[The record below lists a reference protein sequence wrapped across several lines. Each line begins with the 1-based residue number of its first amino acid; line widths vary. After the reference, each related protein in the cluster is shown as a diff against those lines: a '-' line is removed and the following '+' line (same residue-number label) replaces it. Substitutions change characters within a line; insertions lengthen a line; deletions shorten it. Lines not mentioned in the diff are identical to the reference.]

1 MDYFAWI
8 IFVVGFLWIIF
19 NYYYGLFCLD
29 YFRGWFSCFDRSSFR
44 QVAFYI
50 KHFEELRQNY
60 HPTGGKMD
68 EESMMAFMKEM
79 KNSTELTDE
88 EIAALAAAK
97 IQDNK
102 PKSRM

>member
-1 MDYFAWI
+1 MLCECI
-8 IFVVGFLWIIF
+8 IALFDHFHFHHEYKVSFWVLLGKIF
-19 NYYYGLFCLD
+19 NT
-29 YFRGWFSCFDRSSFR
+29 
-44 QVAFYI
+44 I
-50 KHFEELRQNY
+50 
-60 HPTGGKMD
+60 PTGGKMD

-79 KNSTELTDE
+79 KNTTELTDE

>member
-1 MDYFAWI
+1 MTNI
-8 IFVVGFLWIIF
+8 V
-19 NYYYGLFCLD
+19 
-29 YFRGWFSCFDRSSFR
+29 
-44 QVAFYI
+44 
-50 KHFEELRQNY
+50 
-60 HPTGGKMD
+60 TGGKMD
-68 EESMMAFMKEM
+68 EESMVAFVKEM

>member
-1 MDYFAWI
+1 MYKKKCILRI
-8 IFVVGFLWIIF
+8 IRSFPPQKNLGLVYVVILICLTGSLILFL
-19 NYYYGLFCLD
+19 
-29 YFRGWFSCFDRSSFR
+29 
-44 QVAFYI
+44 VAMI
-50 KHFEELRQNY
+50 
-60 HPTGGKMD
+60 PSGGKMD

-79 KNSTELTDE
+79 KNTTELTDE

>member
-1 MDYFAWI
+1 MIGILSEENLTLMKACILD
-8 IFVVGFLWIIF
+8 GMNF
-19 NYYYGLFCLD
+19 NKLTNQSTL
-29 YFRGWFSCFDRSSFR
+29 RMNWT
-44 QVAFYI
+44 
-50 KHFEELRQNY
+50 KLHFTKKLRNILKIVTTTL
-60 HPTGGKMD
+60 TGGKMD

-79 KNSTELTDE
+79 KNTTELTDE

>member
-1 MDYFAWI
+1 MTGSLI
-8 IFVVGFLWIIF
+8 LFL
-19 NYYYGLFCLD
+19 
-29 YFRGWFSCFDRSSFR
+29 
-44 QVAFYI
+44 VATI
-50 KHFEELRQNY
+50 
-60 HPTGGKMD
+60 PSGGKMD

-79 KNSTELTDE
+79 KNTTKLTDE

>member
-1 MDYFAWI
+1 MIMDY
-8 IFVVGFLWIIF
+8 
-19 NYYYGLFCLD
+19 
-29 YFRGWFSCFDRSSFR
+29 
-44 QVAFYI
+44 
-50 KHFEELRQNY
+50 ELQITPNL
-60 HPTGGKMD
+60 GGKMD

-79 KNSTELTDE
+79 KNTTELTDE